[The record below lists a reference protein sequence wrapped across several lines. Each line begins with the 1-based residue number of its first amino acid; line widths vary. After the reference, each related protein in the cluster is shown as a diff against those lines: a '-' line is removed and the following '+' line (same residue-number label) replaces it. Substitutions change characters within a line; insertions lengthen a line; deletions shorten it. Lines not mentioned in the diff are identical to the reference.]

1 MYFIWFWKGINMVI
15 WRLEKIFIL
24 YGNYCNNDLRLDEK
38 EYIDN

>member
-15 WRLEKIFIL
+15 WRLGIIFIL
-24 YGNYCNNDLRLDEK
+24 YGNYYNDDLRLEEK